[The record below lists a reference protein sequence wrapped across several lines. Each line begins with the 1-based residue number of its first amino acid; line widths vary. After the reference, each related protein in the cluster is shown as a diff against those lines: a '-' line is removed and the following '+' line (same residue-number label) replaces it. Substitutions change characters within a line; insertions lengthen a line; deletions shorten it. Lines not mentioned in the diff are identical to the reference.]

1 MIASISEQTNLLALN
16 ASIEAVRVGE
26 HGRGFVVVADEIRKL
41 AEQSKETTAIID
53 QMVHLLKNDAET
65 AVQKMNQMNEI
76 VKEEQLSVVKTRETF
91 GQISD
96 AIKRSEEMVTLINET
111 SLLMEESKIR
121 VMNNIDTLSAVAEEN
136 AASTEEAS
144 AAIEEQTASAE
155 QIADASEDLSEMA
168 QTLQTLIQKFKV

>member
-1 MIASISEQTNLLALN
+1 
-16 ASIEAVRVGE
+16 
-26 HGRGFVVVADEIRKL
+26 
-41 AEQSKETTAIID
+41 
-53 QMVHLLKNDAET
+53 
-65 AVQKMNQMNEI
+65 MNEI

-96 AIKRSEEMVTLINET
+96 AIKRSEEMVSLINET